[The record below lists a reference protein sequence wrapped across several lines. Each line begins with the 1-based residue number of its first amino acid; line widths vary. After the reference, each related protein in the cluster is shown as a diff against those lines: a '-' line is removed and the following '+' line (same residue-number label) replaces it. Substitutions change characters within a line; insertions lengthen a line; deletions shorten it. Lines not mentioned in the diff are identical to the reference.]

1 MQLCTALL
9 STCFPFVVLECKN
22 MQDFDPNKKVY
33 KAKGGNFSI
42 IDLLR
47 SFADPELEVDGI
59 SRISD
64 LHMKVGE
71 PVRYRYDG
79 ELETI
84 EGGEPLTE
92 EALRELIFPLISQS
106 QRQNLIDNPQLDI
119 DSGYSWDEKKINFR
133 LNIFRDRDGTA
144 CVMRMLPKH
153 IPEIDEIG
161 FMSAKVWQDITEL
174 KQGLVLVTGV
184 TGSGKSTTIASII
197 DYVNKSRKARII
209 TLEDPIEYVFSSEQ
223 SLISQRELGKHL
235 SDFPNGLR
243 SALRENP
250 DIIYVGEIRDATTAQ
265 LALTAAETGHL
276 VLSTLHTKDVKGTFS
291 RIIDMF
297 PAERSTEIAAQLSFS
312 LAFAVS
318 QKLLARKSGNGR
330 VPVFEVLKNNS
341 GVANIV
347 RTGKL
352 HLVYSKIETSQAEG
366 MNTLEQHLI
375 ELVEADV
382 ISKKEAIAHANDGN
396 IVSRL
401 D

>member
-1 MQLCTALL
+1 M
-9 STCFPFVVLECKN
+9 S
-22 MQDFDPNKKVY
+22 DFDPNKKVY
-33 KAKGGNFSI
+33 KAQGGTFSI

-79 ELETI
+79 DLETI
-84 EGGEPLTE
+84 EDGEPLTE
-92 EALRELIFPLISQS
+92 EILRELVFPLISEE
-106 QRQNLIDNPQLDI
+106 QRKSLAENSLLDI
-119 DSGYSWDEKKINFR
+119 DAGYSWEEEKINFR
-133 LNIFRDRDGTA
+133 LNVFHDRDGTA

-161 FMSAKVWQDITEL
+161 FMNPQVWQDITEL
-174 KQGLVLVTGV
+174 NQGLVLVTGV

-197 DYVNKSRKARII
+197 DYINKSRKARII
-209 TLEDPIEYVFSSEQ
+209 TLEDPIEYVFQSEQ

-297 PAERSTEIAAQLSFS
+297 PADRSTEIAAQLSFS

-347 RTGKL
+347 RTAKL
-352 HLVYSKIETSQAEG
+352 HQVYSKMETGQGEG

-375 ELVEADV
+375 ELVEKEV
-382 ISKKEAIAHANDGN
+382 ISKEEAIAHANDAN
-396 IVSRL
+396 IVTRL

>member
-1 MQLCTALL
+1 M
-9 STCFPFVVLECKN
+9 S
-22 MQDFDPNKKVY
+22 DFDSNKKVY
-33 KAKGGNFSI
+33 QAQGGTFSI

-79 ELETI
+79 DLETI
-84 EGGEPLTE
+84 EDGEPLTE
-92 EALRELIFPLISQS
+92 EILRGLVFPLISEK
-106 QRQNLIDNPQLDI
+106 QRQSLIENPLLDI
-119 DSGYSWDEKKINFR
+119 DSGYIWEEAGINFR
-133 LNIFRDRDGTA
+133 LNVFHDRDGTA

-153 IPEIDEIG
+153 IPEIDELG
-161 FMSAKVWQDITEL
+161 FMNPEVWQTLAKL

-197 DYVNKSRKARII
+197 DYINKSRKARII
-209 TLEDPIEYVFSSEQ
+209 TLEDPIEYVFRSEQ

-250 DIIYVGEIRDATTAQ
+250 DIIYVGEIRDAVTAQ

-276 VLSTLHTKDVKGTFS
+276 VLSTMHTKDVKGTFS

-297 PAERSTEIAAQLSFS
+297 PPERSSEIAAQLSFS
-312 LAFAVS
+312 LAYAIS
-318 QKLLARKSGNGR
+318 QKLLARKSGSGR

-347 RTGKL
+347 RTAKL
-352 HLVYSKIETSQAEG
+352 HQIYSKMETGQGEG

-375 ELVEADV
+375 KMVEAGT
-382 ISKKEAIAHANDGN
+382 ISKEEAISHANDAN

>member
-1 MQLCTALL
+1 M
-9 STCFPFVVLECKN
+9 S
-22 MQDFDPNKKVY
+22 DFDPHKKVY
-33 KAKGGNFSI
+33 KAQGGTFSI

-47 SFADPELEVDGI
+47 SFADPELEIDGI

-79 ELETI
+79 DLETI
-84 EGGEPLTE
+84 EAGEPLTE
-92 EALRELIFPLISQS
+92 EVLRELVFPLLSEQ
-106 QRQNLIDNPQLDI
+106 QRQSLAENPQLDV
-119 DSGYSWDEKKINFR
+119 DSGYSWEEEKINFR
-133 LNIFRDRDGTA
+133 LNVFHDRDGTA

-161 FMSAKVWQDITEL
+161 FMNAQVWQELTEL
-174 KQGLVLVTGV
+174 NQGLVLVTGV

-197 DYVNKSRKARII
+197 DYINKSRKARII
-209 TLEDPIEYVFSSEQ
+209 TLEDPIEYVFQSEQ
-223 SLISQRELGKHL
+223 CLISQRELGKHL

-250 DIIYVGEIRDATTAQ
+250 DIIYVGEIRDAVTAQ

-291 RIIDMF
+291 RIVDMF
-297 PAERSTEIAAQLSFS
+297 PSDRSNEIAAQLSFS
-312 LAFAVS
+312 LAYAIS
-318 QKLLARKSGNGR
+318 QKLLARKSGSGR
-330 VPVFEVLKNNS
+330 VPVFEVLKNNA
-341 GVANIV
+341 GVANLV
-347 RTGKL
+347 RTSKL
-352 HLVYSKIETSQAEG
+352 HQVYSKMETGLSEG

-375 ELVEADV
+375 TLVEKGV
-382 ISKKEAIAHANDGN
+382 VSKEEAISHANDAN
-396 IVSRL
+396 IVTRL

>member
-1 MQLCTALL
+1 MLAFLNESL
-9 STCFPFVVLECKN
+9 KYHES
-22 MQDFDPNKKVY
+22 MSDYDPNKKVY
-33 KAKGGNFSI
+33 TAQGGTFSI
-42 IDLLR
+42 LDLLR
-47 SFADPELEVDGI
+47 SFADPELEVDGM

-64 LHMKVGE
+64 LHLKVGE

-79 ELETI
+79 DLESI
-84 EGGEPLTE
+84 ENGEPLTE
-92 EALRELIFPLISQS
+92 EILRELVFPLISEE
-106 QRQNLIDNPQLDI
+106 QRKSLSENSMLDI
-119 DSGYSWDEKKINFR
+119 DSGFSWEEEQINFR
-133 LNIFRDRDGTA
+133 LNVFHDRDGTA

-161 FMSAKVWQDITEL
+161 FLNPQVWQDLSQL

-197 DYVNKSRKARII
+197 DYINKSRKARII
-209 TLEDPIEYVFSSEQ
+209 TLEDPIEYVFRSEQ

-265 LALTAAETGHL
+265 LALSAAETGHM

-291 RIIDMF
+291 RIVDMF
-297 PAERSTEIAAQLSFS
+297 PPERSSEIAAQLSFS
-312 LAFAVS
+312 LAYAIS
-318 QKLLARKSGNGR
+318 QKLLSRKSGQGR
-330 VPVFEVLKNNS
+330 VPAFEILKNS
-341 GVANIV
+341 AGVANIV

-352 HLVYSKIETSQAEG
+352 HQIYSKMETGVSEG
-366 MNTLEQHLI
+366 MNTMEQHLI
-375 ELVEADV
+375 DLVENDV
-382 ISKKEAIAHANDGN
+382 VTKEEAIAHANDAN
-396 IVSRL
+396 IVGRL

>member
-1 MQLCTALL
+1 M
-9 STCFPFVVLECKN
+9 S
-22 MQDFDPNKKVY
+22 DFDPNKKVY
-33 KAKGGNFSI
+33 KAQGGNFSI

-47 SFADPELEVDGI
+47 SFADPELEIDGI

-64 LHMKVGE
+64 LHMKVSE

-79 ELETI
+79 DLETI
-84 EGGEPLTE
+84 DGGEPLTE
-92 EALRELIFPLISQS
+92 ETLRELIFPLISQS
-106 QRQNLIDNPQLDI
+106 QRQSLIDHPQLDI
-119 DSGYSWDEKKINFR
+119 DSGYTWEEKKINFR
-133 LNIFRDRDGTA
+133 LNIFHDRDGTA
-144 CVMRMLPKH
+144 CVIRMLPKH

-161 FMSAKVWQDITEL
+161 FINPKVWQDITEL

-197 DYVNKSRKARII
+197 DYINKSRKARII

-265 LALTAAETGHL
+265 LALSAAETGHL

-291 RIIDMF
+291 RIVDMF
-297 PAERSTEIAAQLSFS
+297 PAERSNEIAAQLSFS

-341 GVANIV
+341 GIANIV
-347 RTGKL
+347 RIGKL
-352 HLVYSKIETSQAEG
+352 QQVYSKMETSQAEG

-375 ELVEADV
+375 ELVEAGV
-382 ISKKEAIAHANDGN
+382 ISKEEAIAHANDAN
-396 IVSRL
+396 IVTRL

>member
-1 MQLCTALL
+1 M
-9 STCFPFVVLECKN
+9 
-22 MQDFDPNKKVY
+22 
-33 KAKGGNFSI
+33 

-47 SFADPELEVDGI
+47 SFADPELEVEGI

-71 PVRYRYDG
+71 PVRYRFDG
-79 ELETI
+79 DLETI
-84 EGGEPLTE
+84 EGGVPLSE
-92 EALRELIFPLISQS
+92 EVLKELVFALLNED
-106 QRQNLIDNPQLDI
+106 QRKALIDNPRNDI
-119 DSGYSWDEKKINFR
+119 DTGYFWEEPGINFR
-133 LNIFRDRDGTA
+133 LNMFHDRDGLA

-153 IPEIDEIG
+153 IPEIDELG
-161 FMSAKVWQDITEL
+161 FMNPQVWQDIAAL

-197 DYVNKSRKARII
+197 DHINKSQKARII
-209 TLEDPIEYVFSSEQ
+209 TLEDPIEYIFRSEQ

-235 SDFPNGLR
+235 TDFPNGLR

-276 VLSTLHTKDVKGTFS
+276 VLTTLHTKDVKGTFS

-297 PAERSTEIAAQLSFS
+297 PAERSNEIAAQLSFS
-312 LAFAVS
+312 VAYSIS
-318 QKLLARKSGNGR
+318 QKLLARKSGAGR
-330 VPVFEVLKNNS
+330 IPVFEVLKNNL
-341 GVANIV
+341 GVANLV

-352 HLVYSKIETSQAEG
+352 HQIYSKMETGLNDG

-375 ELVEADV
+375 QLVEDGV
-382 ISKKEAIAHANDGN
+382 VSKEEAVAHANDAN
-396 IVSRL
+396 IISRL
-401 D
+401 E

>member
-1 MQLCTALL
+1 
-9 STCFPFVVLECKN
+9 
-22 MQDFDPNKKVY
+22 
-33 KAKGGNFSI
+33 
-42 IDLLR
+42 
-47 SFADPELEVDGI
+47 
-59 SRISD
+59 
-64 LHMKVGE
+64 MKVSE

-84 EGGEPLTE
+84 DGGEPLTE
-92 EALRELIFPLISQS
+92 ETLRELIFPLISQS
-106 QRQNLIDNPQLDI
+106 QRQSLIDHPQLDI
-119 DSGYSWDEKKINFR
+119 DSGYSWEQKKINFR
-133 LNIFRDRDGTA
+133 LNIFHDRDGTA

-161 FMSAKVWQDITEL
+161 FMNPQVWQDITEL

-197 DYVNKSRKARII
+197 DYINKSRKARII

-250 DIIYVGEIRDATTAQ
+250 DIIFVGEIRDATTAQ

-276 VLSTLHTKDVKGTFS
+276 VFSTLHTKDVKGTFS
-291 RIIDMF
+291 RIVEMF

-352 HLVYSKIETSQAEG
+352 HQVYSKMETGQAEG

-375 ELVEADV
+375 ELVETDM
-382 ISKKEAIAHANDGN
+382 ISKKEAIAHANDAN
-396 IVSRL
+396 IVTRL

>member
-1 MQLCTALL
+1 M
-9 STCFPFVVLECKN
+9 S
-22 MQDFDPNKKVY
+22 DFDPNKKVY
-33 KAKGGNFSI
+33 KAQDGTFSI
-42 IDLLR
+42 LDLLR

-79 ELETI
+79 DLETI
-84 EGGEPLTE
+84 EDGEPLTE
-92 EALRELIFPLISQS
+92 EILRELVFPLINEK
-106 QRQNLIDNPQLDI
+106 QRKSLIENPLLDI
-119 DSGYSWDEKKINFR
+119 DSGYSWEESKMNFR
-133 LNIFRDRDGTA
+133 LNVFHDRDGMA

-161 FMSAKVWQDITEL
+161 FMNPRVWQEITEL
-174 KQGLVLVTGV
+174 NQGLVLVTGV
-184 TGSGKSTTIASII
+184 TGSGKSTTIASIL
-197 DYVNKSRKARII
+197 DYINKSRKARII
-209 TLEDPIEYVFSSEQ
+209 TLEDPVEYVFQSEQ
-223 SLISQRELGKHL
+223 CLISQRELGKHL

-297 PAERSTEIAAQLSFS
+297 PSDRSTEVAAQLSFS
-312 LAFAVS
+312 LAYAIS
-318 QKLLARKSGNGR
+318 QKLLARKSGSGR

-347 RTGKL
+347 RTAKL
-352 HLVYSKIETSQAEG
+352 HQVYSKMETGQSEG

-375 ELVEADV
+375 ELVEQDV
-382 ISKKEAIAHANDGN
+382 ISKEEAIAHANDAN

-401 D
+401 G